1 MLLPKKLA
9 KELGGC
15 SRLMLCYKV
24 AQAISLVDLNN
35 FNFIM
40 MNSIQYQHYE
50 KDMVMLPLARYRR

>member
-1 MLLPKKLA
+1 
-9 KELGGC
+9 LGGC

-24 AQAISLVDLNN
+24 AQTISLVDLNN
-35 FNFIM
+35 YNFVM